1 MLNKLTNIIVNRF
14 LLIIYYVGILYIKL
28 KTTMKN
34 ISLILLLCLI
44 FLCCIRDKIDPRPPS
59 PTYNYWHPD
68 WKGKTAFDTMKAIIP
83 NGIGVITYGDT
94 LTDSIKWS
102 NKIPTYTQEDS
113 LRDHI
118 KRIEYINTIEPFTPY
133 EEIK

>member
-1 MLNKLTNIIVNRF
+1 MNKLTNIIVSGF

-34 ISLILLLCLI
+34 ISLILLLGLI
-44 FLCCIRDKIDPRPPS
+44 FLCCIGDKTDPRPPS
-59 PTYNYWHPD
+59 PTYNYWHPG
-68 WKGKTAFDTMKAIIP
+68 WKGKTAFDTMRAIIP

-102 NKIPTYTQEDS
+102 NELPIYTQEDS
-113 LRDHI
+113 LKDHI
-118 KRIEYINTIEPFTPY
+118 ARINYINSIEPFTSSD
-133 EEIK
+133 

>member
-1 MLNKLTNIIVNRF
+1 MNKLTNIIVSGF

-34 ISLILLLCLI
+34 ISLILLLGLI
-44 FLCCIRDKIDPRPPS
+44 FLCCIGDKTDPRPPS
-59 PTYNYWHPD
+59 PTYNYWHPG
-68 WKGKTAFDTMKAIIP
+68 WKGKTALDTMKAIIP

-102 NKIPTYTQEDS
+102 NELPIYTQEDS
-113 LRDHI
+113 LKDHI
-118 KRIEYINTIEPFTPY
+118 ARIIYNN
-133 EEIK
+133 